1 MRIATASAKP
11 RNDVVS
17 DGERNDVVSDG
28 ERYDV
33 VWKRQRDDVRDDL
46 MMGPTTWNVMKTKTN
61 KSQRL
66 VMREAGFLFM

>member
-17 DGERNDVVSDG
+17 YGQRDDVV
-28 ERYDV
+28 RT
-33 VWKRQRDDVRDDL
+33 RQRNDVRDDL

>member
-17 DGERNDVVSDG
+17 DGQRN
-28 ERYDV
+28 
-33 VWKRQRDDVRDDL
+33 DVRDDL
-46 MMGPTTWNVMKTKTN
+46 MMGPMTGNVMKTKTN

-66 VMREAGFLFM
+66 VKIGQLAFCLCKG

>member
-11 RNDVVS
+11 RNDVMS
-17 DGERNDVVSDG
+17 DGQRDDVISDG
-28 ERYDV
+28 
-33 VWKRQRDDVRDDL
+33 QRNDVRDDL

-66 VMREAGFLFM
+66 VVRAAGFLFM

>member
-17 DGERNDVVSDG
+17 DG
-28 ERYDV
+28 
-33 VWKRQRDDVRDDL
+33 QRDDVVRDEQRNDVRDGL
-46 MMGPTTWNVMKTKTN
+46 MMEPMTGNVMKTKTN